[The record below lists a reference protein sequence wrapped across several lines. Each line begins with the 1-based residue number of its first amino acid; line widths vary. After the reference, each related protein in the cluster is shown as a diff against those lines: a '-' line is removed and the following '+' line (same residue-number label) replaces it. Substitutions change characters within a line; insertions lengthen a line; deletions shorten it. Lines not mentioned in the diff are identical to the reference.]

1 MKTTNK
7 TTPTKQEDTPTGTKT
22 ATPNAHP
29 PSDSSKITRAT
40 PPAKRRL
47 TEVSKPVFE
56 IIACFANC
64 AGFPRNVVKPF
75 DEIYSYERIEYI
87 FDLRDNRTGLV
98 YKGLFA
104 SLGGEWDLP
113 FLTNTNQG
121 TLPLLSALKVKWP
134 LSAED
139 YADLADYEDIIVA
152 ELNRWSRNLF
162 ALVEYEHKR
171 DEGFDEY
178 VAVMT
183 EMTEEEQE
191 YLKRQG
197 NEQTDSSCLKFHTFP
212 LRP

>member
-7 TTPTKQEDTPTGTKT
+7 TTPTKQEDTPTESKT
-22 ATPNAHP
+22 ATPNTHLS
-29 PSDSSKITRAT
+29 SDSPNKTRAT
-40 PPAKRRL
+40 TQAKRRI

-75 DEIYSYERIEYI
+75 DKIYSYERIEYI

-104 SLGGEWDLP
+104 SKGGEWDLP

-121 TLPLLSALKVKWP
+121 TLPLLSALKVKLP
-134 LSAED
+134 LPSEY

-152 ELNRWSRNLF
+152 ELNRWSRNLL
-162 ALVEYEHKR
+162 ALVEYEDKR
-171 DEGFDEY
+171 DDGFDE
-178 VAVMT
+178 
-183 EMTEEEQE
+183 
-191 YLKRQG
+191 
-197 NEQTDSSCLKFHTFP
+197 
-212 LRP
+212 

>member
-7 TTPTKQEDTPTGTKT
+7 TTPTKQEDTPTESKT
-22 ATPNAHP
+22 ATTDTHP
-29 PSDSSKITRAT
+29 PSDSPNKTRAT
-40 PPAKRRL
+40 TQAKRRI

-75 DEIYSYERIEYI
+75 DKIYSYERIEYI

-104 SLGGEWDLP
+104 SKGGEW
-113 FLTNTNQG
+113 
-121 TLPLLSALKVKWP
+121 
-134 LSAED
+134 E
-139 YADLADYEDIIVA
+139 
-152 ELNRWSRNLF
+152 
-162 ALVEYEHKR
+162 

-197 NEQTDSSCLKFHTFP
+197 NEQTDSSCLKFYTFP